1 MEERKYSPELLQ
13 AIAEKQTIVNERGL
27 DILVKPVPDDS
38 RPGAVDPRTY
48 AGARK
53 MFTGIKGF
61 IVRRFMKKL
70 IDANDPEGS
79 AKRIRNMMSGV
90 KSIPITSGVETEC
103 ATVQANDVD
112 VPIRIYTPKV
122 KASTLVPVFYYIH
135 GGGFLAGRP
144 EVVEEMCKLMVQ
156 NTGCVSVQVDYRLAP
171 EHLFPAAVD
180 DCYAVLQWVHA
191 NAAQFGG
198 DAEKIIISGDSAGGN
213 LATVCAMLDR
223 DAGTN
228 MVKAQALI
236 YPTVNAAGVED
247 EEYKFSLDEYT
258 ILSEHRR
265 VAEGMIGLLQGNSFC
280 ELMGIKDAKDVR
292 ISPYLADLT
301 GMPPTIILYAEF
313 DFLRVECEAYAR
325 KLKKAGVPVKAVRYS
340 GMDHGFADRTGVTPQ
355 AEDCMIEIGNYM
367 KEFFA

>member
-1 MEERKYSPELLQ
+1 MGERKYSPELLR
-13 AIAEKQTIVNERGL
+13 AISEKQTLVNERGL
-27 DILVKPVPDDS
+27 DILVKPIPDDP

-48 AGARK
+48 AGALK
-53 MFTGIKGF
+53 MFTGVRGF
-61 IVRRFMKKL
+61 VVRRFMKKL
-70 IDANDPEGS
+70 IDVNDPQGS
-79 AKRIRNMMSGV
+79 AKRIRNTMSGI
-90 KSIPITSGVETEC
+90 KSLPITSGVATEY

-112 VPIRIYTPKV
+112 IPIRIYTPEAKV
-122 KASTLVPVFYYIH
+122 LTPVPVFYYIH

-171 EHLFPAAVD
+171 EHLFPSAVD
-180 DCYAVLQWVHA
+180 DCYAVLQWIYA
-191 NAAQFGG
+191 NVAQFGG

-223 DAGTN
+223 DAGTH

-258 ILSEHRR
+258 ILPEHRR
-265 VAEGMIGLLQGNSFC
+265 IAEGMIRLLQGSLHC
-280 ELMGIKDAKDVR
+280 ELMGIKDATDVR

-301 GMPPTIILYAEF
+301 GMPPAIILYAEF
-313 DFLRVECEAYAR
+313 DFLRVECESYAR

-340 GMDHGFADRTGVTPQ
+340 GMEHGFADRTGATPQ